1 MTIKCETAQDSLDKK
16 LKDVIEEHESLKSV
30 IKEQDGNINNFK
42 NMIEM
47 SNSKLMELMDEM
59 KAEIHNLKEENH
71 SIKQNHANISNFK
84 KYIAEIDSAIS
95 SLATETENNS
105 TKIDSTCE
113 IIQKL
118 QINVK
123 SNESRTKR
131 IEDVKFNGVD
141 ALRSNLENVKRDIAN
156 VNSDVEEIKLSIK
169 LNKESIGD
177 LIRDFRKEL
186 INSSNRSYSPE
197 KLGHPSEIEN
207 LISFESPKQK
217 SEESHS
223 PPTPSRN
230 NNISDIM
237 KYPEDIHARDL
248 GRKNIPCESTDK
260 VDNKLSSSSI
270 EVVISSDQNK
280 ASLNRF
286 RCIHE
291 KRAEQLYV
299 GGIMKDCTENDM
311 RNFLA
316 ELNVEFTRIR
326 FFTKGQ
332 YSN

>member
-1 MTIKCETAQDSLDKK
+1 MSQEN
-16 LKDVIEEHESLKSV
+16 ESLKSV
-30 IKEQDGNINNFK
+30 IKEQDGNINNLK

-47 SNSKLMELMDEM
+47 SNSKLMELMAEM
-59 KAEIHNLKEENH
+59 KAEIQSLEEENH
-71 SIKQNHANISNFK
+71 SIKQNHANKSNVK
-84 KYIAEIDSAIS
+84 KDIAERVIN

-118 QINVK
+118 QPNVK

-131 IEDVKFNGVD
+131 IEDTKFNGVD
-141 ALRSNLENVKRDIAN
+141 ALQSNLENVKRDIAD
-156 VNSDVEEIKLSIK
+156 VNSDVEEIKLGIK

-177 LIRDFRKEL
+177 LNRDFRKEL

-237 KYPEDIHARDL
+237 KHPQEIHGRNL

-260 VDNKLSSSSI
+260 VDSKLSSSSI

>member
-1 MTIKCETAQDSLDKK
+1 
-16 LKDVIEEHESLKSV
+16 
-30 IKEQDGNINNFK
+30 
-42 NMIEM
+42 
-47 SNSKLMELMDEM
+47 
-59 KAEIHNLKEENH
+59 
-71 SIKQNHANISNFK
+71 
-84 KYIAEIDSAIS
+84 
-95 SLATETENNS
+95 
-105 TKIDSTCE
+105 
-113 IIQKL
+113 
-118 QINVK
+118 
-123 SNESRTKR
+123 
-131 IEDVKFNGVD
+131 
-141 ALRSNLENVKRDIAN
+141 
-156 VNSDVEEIKLSIK
+156 

-177 LIRDFRKEL
+177 LIRNFRKEL
-186 INSSNRSYSPE
+186 VNSSNRSYSPE

-237 KYPEDIHARDL
+237 IYPEDIHARDL

-299 GGIMKDCTENDM
+299 
-311 RNFLA
+311 A
-316 ELNVEFTRIR
+316 
-326 FFTKGQ
+326 
-332 YSN
+332 S